1 MRNKAERTSFLN
13 IAIITKLLTHFFI
26 RLLHLVSG
34 KTISYTKN
42 QQLSVHWAT
51 YQMTQL
57 IIRQKF
63 STPVRRDEVEGDWDI
78 RGFNCHSFSDPPGK
92 EWNDFIHQT
101 NELLTV
107 VVGQLELTIE
117 NKTILVQPGDE
128 VFILKGAI
136 HSVKNCNNNHT
147 NWLFGYD

>member
-1 MRNKAERTSFLN
+1 MTYEIKR
-13 IAIITKLLTHFFI
+13 KLFQPP
-26 RLLHLVSG
+26 V
-34 KTISYTKN
+34 N
-42 QQLSVHWAT
+42 QEEIGNLW
-51 YQMTQL
+51 
-57 IIRQKF
+57 K
-63 STPVRRDEVEGDWDI
+63 D
-78 RGFNCHSFSDPPGK
+78 RGFSCHLYVDKRGQ